1 MATEPNHEKE
11 HPRSAEIKD
20 ALRRILRSAP
30 FQGSK
35 QSQTLLEYLV
45 EHSLA
50 GHDDELK
57 ERIIGV
63 EVFGRK
69 SDYDTT
75 VDAIV
80 RARAGE
86 VRKRLAQYYTSE
98 AGQDSAVRIVI
109 TPGSY
114 RPAFV
119 SRAEARGESKDSAV
133 TDQPGIASS
142 HVVEEH
148 PEVVA
153 AASAR
158 KLRRKTRWRV
168 WGIAVAAACS
178 VLLAAWAATSTWRT
192 SEFDLF
198 WAPVLDSKRP
208 VIIYTGTIPAYLP
221 SESLANRLVSQNAG
235 DRGQPAEMYRLPPL
249 AEGEVLSANDVVA
262 YRNGLVSAGD
272 ITADVTVA
280 AMLSAHHRS
289 VEFHAGPDLSFV
301 DSNLRNSPA
310 VLIGAISNDLTLY
323 VTKDLPFY
331 FDHDWGIRERGGQGR
346 TWHTAA
352 FTTHITSVNAP
363 NATPGAK
370 EGLTSS
376 SESVQ
381 TGDQNGPSGYGADS
395 TATEDYAIVGRLLD
409 SKTGSPVVIIAGLQ
423 SCGNQ
428 AAAEFLTDPVR
439 MKNLAGIPREALERK
454 NLEIVFHT
462 NLINGAPASI
472 DIVAMHSW

>member
-1 MATEPNHEKE
+1 MATEPNHVKE
-11 HPRSAEIKD
+11 QHPRPPEIKD
-20 ALRRILRSAP
+20 ALRRILHSAP

-45 EHSLA
+45 EHSLN

-63 EVFGRK
+63 EVFGRE

-86 VRKRLAQYYTSE
+86 VRKRLAQYYTSDE
-98 AGQDSAVRIVI
+98 GHDATVKIVI

-114 RPAFV
+114 RPTFLHSSGADRGGREGAATAPPV
-119 SRAEARGESKDSAV
+119 SPAILDAEKASGLEAV
-133 TDQPGIASS
+133 
-142 HVVEEH
+142 
-148 PEVVA
+148 
-153 AASAR
+153 ASAPR
-158 KLRRKTRWRV
+158 LSSVVRWRV
-168 WGIAVAAACS
+168 WGIAAVAACA
-178 VLLAAWAATSTWRT
+178 VLLAGWIATSNWRK

-198 WAPVLDSKRP
+198 WGPILECNKP

-221 SESLANRLVSQNAG
+221 STSLADRLVSQMAG
-235 DRGQPAEMYRLPPL
+235 DQKQPAEMYSLPLL
-249 AEGEVLSANDVVA
+249 AEGEVLSAKDIVP
-262 YRNGLVSAGD
+262 YRNGLVSARD

-280 AMLSAHHRS
+280 AMLSAHDRS

-301 DSNLRNSPA
+301 DSNLRVSPA

-323 VTKDLPFY
+323 ITRDLPFY

-346 TWHTAA
+346 TWRTAA
-352 FTTHITSVNAP
+352 YTTRATSVDSTNVKPAVK
-363 NATPGAK
+363 A
-370 EGLTSS
+370 GLTNASGS
-376 SESVQ
+376 A
-381 TGDQNGPSGYGADS
+381 QNGPSGYGADS
-395 TATEDYAIVGRLLD
+395 TATEDYAVVSRLMD

-428 AAAEFLTDPVR
+428 AAAEFLTDPVQ
-439 MKNLAGIPREALERK
+439 MKKLASIPRDALERK

>member
-1 MATEPNHEKE
+1 MATESNHEKE
-11 HPRSAEIKD
+11 YARLAEIKD
-20 ALRRILRSAP
+20 ALRRILRSTP

-45 EHSLA
+45 EHSLK
-50 GHDDELK
+50 GHEDELK

-98 AGQDSAVRIVI
+98 EGQDSSVRILI

-114 RPAFV
+114 RPSFV
-119 SRAEARGESKDSAV
+119 YHQGTNGASKEGPIAVPPHAPAVHDAEKRAELELVGPVPRL
-133 TDQPGIASS
+133 SS
-142 HVVEEH
+142 M
-148 PEVVA
+148 P
-153 AASAR
+153 
-158 KLRRKTRWRV
+158 RWRL
-168 WGIAVAAACS
+168 WGISAAAACA
-178 VLLAAWAATSTWRT
+178 VLLAAWAASSNWRK

-198 WAPVLDSKRP
+198 WGPILDYKRP
-208 VIIYTGTIPAYLP
+208 VIVYTGTIPAYLP
-221 SESLANRLVSQNAG
+221 STSLADRLVSQIAG
-235 DRGQPAEMYRLPPL
+235 DQKQPAEMYSLPTL
-249 AEGEVLSANDVVA
+249 AEGEVLSAKDVVA

-280 AMLSAHHRS
+280 AMLSAQHRG

-301 DSNLRNSPA
+301 DSKLRVSPA

-352 FTTHITSVNAP
+352 YTTQVTRVDSPIV
-363 NATPGAK
+363 TPAAK
-370 EGLTSS
+370 AALTNS
-376 SESVQ
+376 SESAQ
-381 TGDQNGPSGYGADS
+381 NASQNGPSGYGADS
-395 TATEDYAIVGRLLD
+395 TATEDYAIVSRLLD

-428 AAAEFLTDPVR
+428 AAAEFLTDPVQ
-439 MKNLAGIPREALERK
+439 MKKLASIPRDVLERK

-472 DIVAMHSW
+472 DIVAMRSW